1 MAIWPA
7 TSALLRNCCRPRG
20 AARCSPLNGLFSVSR
35 ELRRAGT
42 TPKMS
47 AVITASAAVIA
58 SKRASIATGGMA
70 DCPGSGAM
78 SLRAPRLTQATNRP
92 RPPPM
97 TDSSRLSVSS
107 CRTMRPRLAPS
118 ARRSASSGPRT
129 VPRAS
134 RSAATFAHAIRSTS
148 ATAASTVTSGSV
160 AHPNITSRTGRA
172 RTPHWPPDIAPR
184 SAAAASSV
192 TPGRKRPTTL

>member
-20 AARCSPLNGLFSVSR
+20 AACRMLLNGLFSVSR
-35 ELRRAGT
+35 ELRSAGT
-42 TPKMS
+42 TPKTR

-70 DCPGSGAM
+70 DCPGSGAII
-78 SLRAPRLTQATNRP
+78 LRARRHTQATNKP

-97 TDSSRLSVSS
+97 TDSNKLSVSS
-107 CRTMRPRLAPS
+107 CRTIRPRLAPS

-134 RSAATFAHAIRSTS
+134 KSAATFAHATSSTS

-160 AHPNITSRTGRA
+160 AQPNMTSRTGLA
-172 RTPHWPPDIAPR
+172 STPHWPPDIASR
-184 SAAAASSV
+184 SAAAAAIV
-192 TPGRKRPTTL
+192 TPGRNRPTTL